1 MLLSTQNI
9 LKRKL
14 GENHEQTNKRQN
26 NGTSHKSKSDQIITP
41 PNNNNNNTHNPNK
54 LYQNGLFNN
63 PAENQK
69 DFVIVKFSDGCN
81 AKVSHA
87 SITIRSIVKD
97 DDLFGEIKKG
107 QSCKVMFHDKILAAV
122 VMCKGSKETLTEH
135 MDTFCE
141 KFDTENKNG
150 SSETENV
157 DASSKSESLKKLL
170 EEIKEKETEL
180 NLLRT
185 KYENLKNLGKY

>member
-1 MLLSTQNI
+1 MLLSTHNI

-14 GENHEQTNKRQN
+14 GENLEQNK
-26 NGTSHKSKSDQIITP
+26 HKRSNQGSVSRSKSDHVQPAPI
-41 PNNNNNNTHNPNK
+41 NNQNK

-122 VMCKGSKETLTEH
+122 VMCKGKK
-135 MDTFCE
+135 
-141 KFDTENKNG
+141 KF
-150 SSETENV
+150 
-157 DASSKSESLKKLL
+157 
-170 EEIKEKETEL
+170 
-180 NLLRT
+180 
-185 KYENLKNLGKY
+185 Y

>member
-1 MLLSTQNI
+1 MLLSTHNI

-14 GENHEQTNKRQN
+14 GENLEQNT
-26 NGTSHKSKSDQIITP
+26 HKKSNHGPVPRSKSDQIQIAPTV
-41 PNNNNNNTHNPNK
+41 NNQNK
-54 LYQNGLFNN
+54 FYQNGLFNN

-122 VMCKGSKETLTEH
+122 VMSKGKWNSGIFLGFVK
-135 MDTFCE
+135 
-141 KFDTENKNG
+141 
-150 SSETENV
+150 
-157 DASSKSESLKKLL
+157 
-170 EEIKEKETEL
+170 IK
-180 NLLRT
+180 
-185 KYENLKNLGKY
+185 